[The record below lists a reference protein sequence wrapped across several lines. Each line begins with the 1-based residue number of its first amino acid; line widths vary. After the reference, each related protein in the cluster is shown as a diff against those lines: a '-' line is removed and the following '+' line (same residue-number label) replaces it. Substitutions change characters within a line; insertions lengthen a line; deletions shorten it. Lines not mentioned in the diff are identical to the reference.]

1 MLNLLKI
8 NTFLKTKYDGNYT
21 KYNGGGLIIRT
32 SSQRWF
38 NALGNYHIDT
48 IKIYQTA
55 SGQTS
60 STLLKSFNV
69 DITNPTQLI
78 QIKIPKEDISI
89 RIKSLEIVVEDNG
102 NGETYL

>member
-21 KYNGGGLIIRT
+21 KYNGLIIRT

-48 IKIYQTA
+48 IKIYQTE
-55 SGQTS
+55 SGQIS

-69 DITNPTQLI
+69 DITNPKQLI

-89 RIKSLEIVVEDNG
+89 RIRSLEIVVEDNG